1 MADEGLT
8 DSPWAYAL
16 DGYAIYGPNATSD
29 EDFSTSP
36 LDEYNGHSPNG
47 VYHYHAND
55 GTGGRPYVLGGFVGD
70 VSYHL
75 SDNGIIINK
84 GSESDLMG
92 ETESPRNPNDSTC
105 FEDEP
110 ISSAITLTYDGDLY
124 TLSTASPYTLDSS
137 QLVQHTKYRIND
149 SISSQSFD
157 FYYYDGSLAII
168 SGCTTEGLTR
178 SSSTSTETT
187 SLLVLDQTYRIST
200 GTDYVKWVQQGT
212 DNELGARQDNGTW
225 GADDTN
231 MTYWTL
237 VTALDSDAT
246 QYSIQSVYDSSYY
259 IHGAVNDKAYV
270 YSLSSSY
277 SVSEFS
283 LSVEDASTTTNFSSY
298 TGYVIYY
305 TVSGTNYY
313 MVPYENP
320 NKDYSFNTIDQINSL
335 GISYSKAVFTYYQQ

>member
-1 MADEGLT
+1 
-8 DSPWAYAL
+8 
-16 DGYAIYGPNATSD
+16 
-29 EDFSTSP
+29 
-36 LDEYNGHSPNG
+36 
-47 VYHYHAND
+47 
-55 GTGGRPYVLGGFVGD
+55 
-70 VSYHL
+70 
-75 SDNGIIINK
+75 
-84 GSESDLMG
+84 
-92 ETESPRNPNDSTC
+92 
-105 FEDEP
+105 
-110 ISSAITLTYDGDLY
+110 
-124 TLSTASPYTLDSS
+124 
-137 QLVQHTKYRIND
+137 
-149 SISSQSFD
+149 
-157 FYYYDGSLAII
+157 
-168 SGCTTEGLTR
+168 
-178 SSSTSTETT
+178 
-187 SLLVLDQTYRIST
+187 VLDQTYRIST

-246 QYSIQSVYDSSYY
+246 KYSIQSVYDSSYY

-283 LSVEDASTTTNFSSY
+283 LSVEDASTTSNFSSY

-320 NKDYSFNTIDQINSL
+320 NKDYSFNTIDQINTL
-335 GISYSKAVFTYYQQ
+335 GINYSNAVFIFTAQ

>member
-1 MADEGLT
+1 M
-8 DSPWAYAL
+8 
-16 DGYAIYGPNATSD
+16 
-29 EDFSTSP
+29 
-36 LDEYNGHSPNG
+36 
-47 VYHYHAND
+47 
-55 GTGGRPYVLGGFVGD
+55 
-70 VSYHL
+70 L
-75 SDNGIIINK
+75 S
-84 GSESDLMG
+84 SS
-92 ETESPRNPNDSTC
+92 
-105 FEDEP
+105 EDEP

-124 TLSTASPYTLDSS
+124 TLSTASPYTVDSS

-157 FYYYDGSLAII
+157 FYYYDGSSAII

-187 SLLVLDQTYRIST
+187 SELELNQVYQISN

-246 QYSIQSVYDSSYY
+246 KYSIQSVYDSSYY
-259 IHGAVNDKAYV
+259 IHGAVNDKAHV
-270 YSLSSSY
+270 YSSSSY

-283 LSVEDASTTTNFSSY
+283 LSVEDASTTSNFSSY

-305 TVSGTNYY
+305 TVSGINYY
-313 MVPYENP
+313 MVPYANP
-320 NKDYSFNTIDQINSL
+320 NKDYSFYTIDQINTL
-335 GISYSKAVFTYYQQ
+335 GINYSNAVFTYHQQ